1 MIGVISLS
9 YIFFGFTFV
18 VNALD
23 NLSTICVMVYNRIF
37 PTFFVFWYFL
47 FLWIIWFSGI
57 LLML

>member
-9 YIFFGFTFV
+9 FVFFGFTFLG
-18 VNALD
+18 NALD
-23 NLSTICVMVYNRIF
+23 NLSTVCAMVCNRIF